1 MTMRAP
7 RSLNPSNLAET
18 GLGVLEYELAAERAS
33 SLGRQGL
40 SVEQA
45 LCSLMTAEEKGVPV
59 AEREQLVDT
68 AAQAVWALFVQRDI
82 CGLRNTRDVIQRYG
96 IPNHV
101 LARLGAAPRR

>member
-1 MTMRAP
+1 MQVTQEQIDPCKIALTITVAP
-7 RSLNPSNLAET
+7 DT
-18 GLGVLEYELAAERAS
+18 VK
-33 SLGRQGL
+33 
-40 SVEQA
+40 
-45 LCSLMTAEEKGVPV
+45 TAEEKGVPV